1 MNYSLIIKHKY
12 NASNDDFRV
21 EKRPRLI
28 DGKPS
33 VEEDDFEFV
42 ITEWHL
48 PDPQPTIEELELH
61 AQTQAYQDYLAALQQ
76 EGSDE
81 AESVSKAKTFLKQIK
96 QERQWLQANWDSAPN
111 AIVKRL
117 MKQNEQILA
126 VLFVFI
132 RRNLG

>member
-12 NASNDDFRV
+12 NASNDNFRI

-28 DGKPS
+28 DEKPS
-33 VEEDDFEFV
+33 VREDDFETV
-42 ITEWHL
+42 ITEWLL
-48 PDPQPTIEELELH
+48 PDPQSTIEELEAH

-76 EGSDE
+76 EEVDE
-81 AESVSKAKTFLKQIK
+81 TESISKAKALLQQIK

-111 AIVKRL
+111 ATVKRL